1 MRRVRRNREFL
12 ALAYIDLDGFKAVN
26 DTHGHEVG
34 DRLLVEIARR
44 MRAALR
50 DVDTVARL
58 GGDEFAA
65 IFTDLALPSASQ
77 PLIERLLSAIAAPVV
92 IDGLSLQVSGSIGVS
107 YFPQQG
113 DLEAEQLLRQADH
126 AMYEAKLSGRNRCCV
141 FAGEPVAQGE
151 AAAVRPSP
159 STAA

>member
-1 MRRVRRNREFL
+1 
-12 ALAYIDLDGFKAVN
+12 
-26 DTHGHEVG
+26 
-34 DRLLVEIARR
+34 

-65 IFTDLALPSASQ
+65 IFTDLAQPSASQ
-77 PLIERLLSAIAAPVV
+77 PLIERLLTAIAAPVV

-126 AMYEAKLSGRNRCCV
+126 AMYAAKLSGRNRCCV
-141 FAGEPVAQGE
+141 FAGEGLAHGE
-151 AAAVRPSP
+151 AAGARPRPS
-159 STAA
+159 AVA